1 MTQFQYLT
9 EKECSTPAE
18 GQTMP
23 ERELRDEILDYT
35 QRVEGMTSPGDIL
48 SALHNIVSGNRL
60 LNVLGA
66 GRFPLKFGDWSQIK
80 IGETVFLHKDSPEG
94 WWDDYQSLARV
105 GYDPGLMMARISLA
119 PYTWTES
126 CKLLE
131 PIGVDRWPYELA
143 LKHGMRDGLTCP
155 VGARWVVAFWSPK
168 VLSAGFSQQARALL
182 FMAANF
188 AAIRLEKLLDTDAK
202 RIGKRANLTPREL
215 AVLRLASIGKQNA
228 EIAHAL
234 KLGAETTK
242 SHLKKAQDKLGAHN
256 RTHAVCEALRQRL
269 IA

>member
-1 MTQFQYLT
+1 
-9 EKECSTPAE
+9 
-18 GQTMP
+18 
-23 ERELRDEILDYT
+23 
-35 QRVEGMTSPGDIL
+35 
-48 SALHNIVSGNRL
+48 
-60 LNVLGA
+60 
-66 GRFPLKFGDWSQIK
+66 
-80 IGETVFLHKDSPEG
+80 
-94 WWDDYQSLARV
+94 
-105 GYDPGLMMARISLA
+105 
-119 PYTWTES
+119 
-126 CKLLE
+126 
-131 PIGVDRWPYELA
+131 
-143 LKHGMRDGLTCP
+143 
-155 VGARWVVAFWSPK
+155 
-168 VLSAGFSQQARALL
+168 
-182 FMAANF
+182 MAANF